1 MKITKLG
8 GKNFRT
14 IKGNFEIPLN
24 GETINLFYADNNGAG
39 KTSALY
45 LFLFLVANYIS
56 GKTIDEYINW
66 DSDSMEAYTEFEFQ
80 SNKFKIEYSNI
91 KGKANKTLFINEEEF
106 SGITACNKKLKEYFD
121 PSFFIPSVFI
131 EQNAKNFTSIKPSDR
146 RENLK
151 KVFNI
156 DFSNEVKEIE
166 KEEKELQ
173 DKEISVIEKNLIIEK
188 SKTFELKRL
197 MTSPNTEEEYEE
209 YKKNIEVLTN
219 EIARLS
225 NQIQDVETQKQKKS
239 NVEKR
244 IKEEK
249 ESLLNLKDKKQ
260 SLESKILKLENFTI
274 DNSLI
279 VEYEEKINSIKLERV
294 KQFDEDELKTIKQ
307 NVANK
312 NAEIKTLKKQLQDCK
327 DGICPT
333 CGKDFSSHDTESIN
347 KEIDLLQSQLGNL
360 NETVKKLEEEKKTY
374 EEAIKSN
381 ESKKRDKE
389 LFQSKIESEQKRL
402 DREKEINERDL
413 LTYKEEL
420 ESINFSTIEETITT
434 LEKEL
439 SSIVVKDISECEIQI
454 EENKKEKQTFT
465 TVCENFESIKNKN
478 ELIEQD
484 NKKTIEDEKTCKQN
498 IINLEKSLD
507 ELTIKKQ
514 QLNKMKSFLKKE
526 FPSYVISSMV
536 EQIEISMN
544 EFISKVYYKDLGVE
558 IIANDDTIDVLYGTG
573 VRKVDAINA
582 SGAEESLLALS
593 YCYSLNK
600 LKNFNL
606 LLMDEVDSSF
616 TQDASME
623 LANMIQKIKDEYDFI
638 GIISHV
644 DVVKDYYEMNG
655 ANMISVDEVI
665 K

>member
-1 MKITKLG
+1 MKITKLAG
-8 GKNFRT
+8 SNFRT
-14 IKGNFEIPLN
+14 LKGKFEIPLN
-24 GETINLFYADNNGAG
+24 GETINLFYAENNGAG

-45 LFLFLVANYIS
+45 AFLFLVADYSS
-56 GKTIDEYINW
+56 GKTKDECVNW
-66 DSDSMEAYTEFEFQ
+66 DSETMNLITEFEHEG
-80 SNKFKIEYSNI
+80 NTFKIEYDYN
-91 KGKANKTLFINEEEF
+91 KGKQNKTLTINNEEY
-106 SGITACNKKLKEYFD
+106 SGISTCNKKLKEYFD
-121 PSFFIPSVFI
+121 PSLFIPSVFI

-146 RENLK
+146 RDNLK
-151 KVFNI
+151 KIFNLDYTQEI
-156 DFSNEVKEIE
+156 KEIE

-173 DKEISVIEKNLIIEK
+173 DKEISTVEKNLIIEK
-188 SKTFELKRL
+188 SKTFELKQL
-197 MTSPNTEEEYEE
+197 MTSPNTEEECEE
-209 YKKNIEVLTN
+209 FKKNIEVLTN

-225 NQIQDVETQKQKKS
+225 NQVQDVEIQKQKKS
-239 NVEKR
+239 NIEKR

-249 ESLLNLKDKKQ
+249 QSLLNLKDKKQ
-260 SLESKILKLENFTI
+260 SLESKILELENFTI

-279 VEYEEKINSIKLERV
+279 IEYEEKINSIKLERV
-294 KQFDEDELKTIKQ
+294 KQFNEESLTTSKQ
-307 NVANK
+307 TLANN

-347 KEIDLLQSQLGNL
+347 KEIEVIQNL
-360 NETVKKLEEEKKTY
+360 NIEVQKTIDELEEEKKAF
-374 EEAIKSN
+374 ENAVKLN

-413 LTYKEEL
+413 LSCKEEL
-420 ESINFSTIEETITT
+420 KSINFSTIEETIKT

-439 SSIVVKDISECEIQI
+439 SSIVVQDVSECESQI
-454 EENKKEKQTFT
+454 EKNKTTKQSLMAI
-465 TVCENFESIKNKN
+465 CENFESIKNKN

-484 NKKTIEDEKTCKQN
+484 NKKMIEDEKICKQN

-544 EFISKVYYKDLGVE
+544 EFISKVYYKDLDVE
-558 IIANDDTIDVLYGTG
+558 IIANDDTIDVMYGTG

-638 GIISHV
+638 GLISHV

-655 ANMISVDEVI
+655 ANMVNIDEV
-665 K
+665 KK

>member
-1 MKITKLG
+1 MKITKLAG
-8 GKNFRT
+8 SNFRT
-14 IKGNFEIPLN
+14 LKGKFEIPLN
-24 GETINLFYADNNGAG
+24 GETINLFYAENNGAG

-45 LFLFLVANYIS
+45 AFLFLVADYSS
-56 GKTIDEYINW
+56 GKTKDECVNW
-66 DSDSMEAYTEFEFQ
+66 DSETMNLVTEFEH
-80 SNKFKIEYSNI
+80 NGINFKIEYDYN
-91 KGKANKTLFINEEEF
+91 KGKQNKTLTINNEEF
-106 SGITACNKKLKEYFD
+106 SGISTCNKKLKEYFD
-121 PSFFIPSVFI
+121 PSLFIPSVFI

-146 RENLK
+146 RDNLK
-151 KVFNI
+151 KIFNLDYSQEI
-156 DFSNEVKEIE
+156 KEIE

-173 DKEISVIEKNLIIEK
+173 DKEISVVEKNLIIEK
-188 SKTFELKRL
+188 SKTFELKEL
-197 MTSPNTEEEYEE
+197 MTSTNTEEEYEE
-209 YKKNIEVLTN
+209 FKKNIETLTS

-249 ESLLNLKDKKQ
+249 ESLLNLKNKKQ
-260 SLESKILKLENFTI
+260 SFESKILELENFKI
-274 DNSLI
+274 DDSI
-279 VEYEEKINSIKLERV
+279 IKDYEEKISSIKLERV
-294 KQFDEDELKTIKQ
+294 KQFDEDELKTTKQ

-312 NAEIKTLKKQLQDCK
+312 NAELKTLKKQLQDCK

-347 KEIDLLQSQLGNL
+347 KEIDLLQSQLDNL
-360 NETVKKLEEEKKTY
+360 NETVKKLEEEKNTY

-420 ESINFSTIEETITT
+420 ESINFSTIEETIAT

-439 SSIVVKDISECEIQI
+439 SSIIIKDISECEIQI

-465 TVCENFESIKNKN
+465 TMCENFESIKNKN

-484 NKKTIEDEKTCKQN
+484 NKKIIEDEKICKQN
-498 IINLEKSLD
+498 IVSLEKSLD

-514 QLNKMKSFLKKE
+514 QLNKMKNFLKKE

-544 EFISKVYYKDLGVE
+544 EFISKVYYKDLDVE

-655 ANMISVDEVI
+655 ANMVNVDEVI
-665 K
+665 I

>member
-1 MKITKLG
+1 MKITKLAG
-8 GKNFRT
+8 SNFRT
-14 IKGNFEIPLN
+14 LKGKFEIPLN
-24 GETINLFYADNNGAG
+24 GETINLFYAENNGAG

-45 LFLFLVANYIS
+45 AFLFLVADYSS
-56 GKTIDEYINW
+56 GKTKDECVNW
-66 DSDSMEAYTEFEFQ
+66 DSETMNLITEFEHEG
-80 SNKFKIEYSNI
+80 NTFKIEYDYN
-91 KGKANKTLFINEEEF
+91 KGKQNKTLTINNEEY
-106 SGITACNKKLKEYFD
+106 SGISTCNKKLKEYFD
-121 PSFFIPSVFI
+121 PSLFIPSVFI

-146 RENLK
+146 RDNLK
-151 KVFNI
+151 KIFNLDYTQEI
-156 DFSNEVKEIE
+156 KEIE

-173 DKEISVIEKNLIIEK
+173 DKEISTVEKNLIIEK
-188 SKTFELKRL
+188 SKTFELKQL
-197 MTSPNTEEEYEE
+197 MTSPNTEEECEE
-209 YKKNIEVLTN
+209 FKKNIEVLTN

-225 NQIQDVETQKQKKS
+225 NQVQDVEIQKQKKS
-239 NVEKR
+239 NIEKR

-249 ESLLNLKDKKQ
+249 QSLLNLKDKKQ
-260 SLESKILKLENFTI
+260 SLESKILELENFTI

-279 VEYEEKINSIKLERV
+279 IEYEEKINSIKLERV
-294 KQFDEDELKTIKQ
+294 KQFNEEYLTTSKQ
-307 NVANK
+307 TLANN

-347 KEIDLLQSQLGNL
+347 KEIEVIQNL
-360 NETVKKLEEEKKTY
+360 NIEVQKTIDELEEEKKAF
-374 EEAIKSN
+374 ENAVKLN

-413 LTYKEEL
+413 LSCKEEL
-420 ESINFSTIEETITT
+420 KSINFSTIEETIKT

-439 SSIVVKDISECEIQI
+439 SSIVVQDVSECESQI
-454 EENKKEKQTFT
+454 EKNKTTKQSLMAI
-465 TVCENFESIKNKN
+465 CENFESIKNKN

-484 NKKTIEDEKTCKQN
+484 NKKMIEDEKICKQN

-544 EFISKVYYKDLGVE
+544 EFISKVYYKDLDVE
-558 IIANDDTIDVLYGTG
+558 IIANDDTIDVMYGTG

-638 GIISHV
+638 GLISHV

-655 ANMISVDEVI
+655 ANMVNIDEV
-665 K
+665 KK

>member
-1 MKITKLG
+1 MKITKLSG
-8 GKNFRT
+8 SNFRT
-14 IKGNFEIPLN
+14 LKGKFDIPLN
-24 GETINLFYADNNGAG
+24 GETINLFYAENNGAG

-45 LFLFLVANYIS
+45 AFLFLVADYSS
-56 GKTIDEYINW
+56 GKTKDECVNW
-66 DSDSMEAYTEFEFQ
+66 DSETMNLVTEFEHEG
-80 SNKFKIEYSNI
+80 NTFKIEYDYN
-91 KGKANKTLFINEEEF
+91 KGKQNKTLTINDEEY
-106 SGITACNKKLKEYFD
+106 SGISTCNKKLKEYFD
-121 PSFFIPSVFI
+121 PSLFIPSVFI

-146 RENLK
+146 RDNLK
-151 KVFNI
+151 KIFNLDYTQEI
-156 DFSNEVKEIE
+156 KEIE

-173 DKEISVIEKNLIIEK
+173 DKEIYSIEKNLIIEK
-188 SKTFELKRL
+188 SKTFELKQL

-219 EIARLS
+219 EIAKLS
-225 NQIQDVETQKQKKS
+225 NQVQDVETQKQKKS
-239 NVEKR
+239 NIEKR

-249 ESLLNLKDKKQ
+249 QSLSNLKDKKQ
-260 SLESKILKLENFTI
+260 SLESKILELENFTI

-294 KQFDEDELKTIKQ
+294 KQFNEEYLTASKQ
-307 NVANK
+307 TLANN
-312 NAEIKTLKKQLQDCK
+312 NAEIKTLKKHLQDCK

-347 KEIDLLQSQLGNL
+347 KEIDLLQSQLDDL
-360 NETVKKLEEEKKTY
+360 NETVKKLEEEKKAF
-374 EEAIKSN
+374 ENAVKLN

-413 LTYKEEL
+413 LKCKEEL
-420 ESINFSTIEETITT
+420 ESINFSTIEETIKT

-439 SSIVVKDISECEIQI
+439 SSIVVQDISECESQI
-454 EENKKEKQTFT
+454 EKNKATKQSLMTI
-465 TVCENFESIKNKN
+465 CENFESIKNKN

-484 NKKTIEDEKTCKQN
+484 NKKMIEDEKTCKQN

-544 EFISKVYYKDLGVE
+544 EFISKVYYKDLDVE
-558 IIANDDTIDVLYGTG
+558 IIANDDTIDVMYGTG
-573 VRKVDAINA
+573 IRKVDAINA

-623 LANMIQKIKDEYDFI
+623 LANMIQKIKEEYDFI

-655 ANMISVDEVI
+655 ANMINVDEVV